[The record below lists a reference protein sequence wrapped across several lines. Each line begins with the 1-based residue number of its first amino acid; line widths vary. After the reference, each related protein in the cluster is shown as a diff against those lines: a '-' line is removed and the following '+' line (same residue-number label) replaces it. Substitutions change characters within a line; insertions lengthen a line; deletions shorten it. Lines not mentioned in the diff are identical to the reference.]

1 MVKWQLITADGTRAM
16 VHMPVLFAL
25 LLAVVGTGL
34 MRVAAA
40 DAAPP
45 EVIKILTRDEVVDAA
60 GDQTTTLHVE
70 KLATN
75 ESAAHNIAQN
85 TLEFSESMETAEIL
99 EAFTRKADG
108 KILEVDRSRIFP
120 QAPPGSPQVPK
131 FTDRKQKVVVFP
143 NVAAGDMVV
152 YTIKRTSKPFFP
164 GQFFGGGF
172 FSTRARI

>member
-1 MVKWQLITADGTRAM
+1 MVKRHLVTAVDTGAM
-16 VHMPVLFAL
+16 AHRLLALVL
-25 LLAVVGTGL
+25 LLIVIDAGL
-34 MRVAAA
+34 THAADA

-45 EVIKILTRDEVVDAA
+45 VVIKTLISDEVVDPE
-60 GDQTTTLHVE
+60 GNQTTTLHVE

-75 ESAAHNIAQN
+75 ESAAHNIAQY

-131 FTDRKQKVVVFP
+131 FTDH
-143 NVAAGDMVV
+143 
-152 YTIKRTSKPFFP
+152 
-164 GQFFGGGF
+164 
-172 FSTRARI
+172 